1 MPTAS
6 EYRPLNASAAAA
18 AARSL
23 AYRFLAEAFA
33 FPEPDGWR
41 WVRDGA
47 TREALAEAVRVAW
60 PGAPELEAM
69 AGAAARSGAGVGLDE
84 ARADHLRAF
93 GYTIRGA
100 CPPHEIEYGDNKAD
114 ALFRPHRLAD
124 LSALYRA
131 FGIEV
136 DESVHERQDHLAIE
150 CEFASILAARSA
162 HAIETGNADGIA
174 ACEGAW
180 RLFLREHLGRW
191 IQAFASRLEAAGPAP
206 WMRDAV
212 ALLLGIV
219 RADCATLG
227 MVPGSADIQLVS
239 YENRDGD
246 LCTEECGLAGARLGG
261 MPPG

>member
-6 EYRPLNASAAAA
+6 DSHAFNATAGAA
-18 AARSL
+18 AARSF

-41 WVRDGA
+41 WVTDGA
-47 TREALAEAVRVAW
+47 TREALAEAIHVAW
-60 PGAPELEAM
+60 AGVPELEAM
-69 AGAAARSGAGVGLDE
+69 AGVAARSVAGVGLDR

-131 FGIEV
+131 FGTEV
-136 DESVHERQDHLAIE
+136 HEDLHERQDHLAIE

-162 HAIETGNADGIA
+162 HAIETGNADGSA

-191 IQAFASRLEAAGPAP
+191 IQAFASRLEASGPAA

-227 MVPGSADIQLVS
+227 IVPGSADIQLVS
-239 YENRDGD
+239 YDARDGD
-246 LCTEECGLAGARLGG
+246 LCTEECGLAGGRLGG
-261 MPPG
+261 MPPA